1 MVNSLYQWC
10 LDKQNIHP
18 ELKFNCESLK
28 DDTSVGVGEDFLL
41 NILTKEAQD
50 TIQNE
55 GDLDIQIAEKRR
67 LVSDL
72 EALLKEKDYVTQERR
87 MQELQKI
94 DKKYFNQFII
104 IIILLVTA
112 ILMGIVITYNL
123 FF

>member
-18 ELKFNCESLK
+18 ELKFDCESLNES
-28 DDTSVGVGEDFLL
+28 TSVGEGEDFLL
-41 NILTKEAQD
+41 GILTKEAQD
-50 TIQNE
+50 TIQDE
-55 GDLDIQIAEKRR
+55 AKLDIQIAEKRR

-72 EALLKEKDYVTQERR
+72 EALLKEKDYVTQERK
-87 MQELQKI
+87 MQELQKL
-94 DKKYFNQFII
+94 DKKYYNQFLT

-112 ILMGIVITYNL
+112 ILMAIVITYNL

>member
-41 NILTKEAQD
+41 NILTKEAED

>member
-87 MQELQKI
+87 MQELQNI

>member
-10 LDKQNIHP
+10 LDKQTIHP
-18 ELKFNCESLK
+18 ELKFNCESL
-28 DDTSVGVGEDFLL
+28 DDGTIVGEGEDFLL
-41 NILTKEAQD
+41 GILTKEASTLEED
-50 TIQNE
+50 
-55 GDLDIQIAEKRR
+55 DLNIQIAEKRR

-72 EALLKEKDYVTQERR
+72 EALLKEKDYVTQERK
-87 MQELQKI
+87 MQELQKL
-94 DKKYFNQFII
+94 DKKYYNQFLT

>member
-18 ELKFNCESLK
+18 ELKFDCEKVK
-28 DDTSVGVGEDFLL
+28 DETSVGEGEDFLL
-41 NILTKEAQD
+41 GILTKEAQD
-50 TIQNE
+50 NIQTVD
-55 GDLDIQIAEKRR
+55 DLNIQIAEKRR

-72 EALLKEKDYVTQERR
+72 EALLKEKDYVTQERK
-87 MQELQKI
+87 MQELQKL
-94 DKKYFNQFII
+94 DKKYYNQFLT